1 MYRGAAAPL
10 HPRCSLGTG
19 SASEPERLP
28 RRRMARGA
36 TCIRYHRSR
45 HMTFATTRTQPDVR
59 VLDEAELDVVSG
71 GFFDIGRIIGSIIK
85 APLPPVIDVV
95 VPSF

>member
-1 MYRGAAAPL
+1 
-10 HPRCSLGTG
+10 
-19 SASEPERLP
+19 
-28 RRRMARGA
+28 
-36 TCIRYHRSR
+36 
-45 HMTFATTRTQPDVR
+45 MTFATTRTQPDVR